1 MSKEGSIIE
10 FNKLQSCQ
18 IAKGTEFVFI
28 VKEDNSKKYRVV
40 DTEEKLLEYSLNPT
54 AYVEKQVGVL
64 VTCECNNIFAIFHDA
79 IFLEKFK
86 NDSYCEP
93 KIEESVYLSFNN
105 CHFFEDIELLGGEY
119 KRLKINDSVI
129 RKSFFIRFINC
140 EKARID
146 NVIFE
151 ENLIVENSDIEN
163 LMLIH
168 QSLMEIC
175 FFMK

>member
-1 MSKEGSIIE
+1 MSKEGLIIE

-18 IAKGTEFVFI
+18 ITKGTEFVSI
-28 VKEDNSKKYRVV
+28 VKEDKSKRYKVV
-40 DTEEKLLEYSLNPT
+40 DTEEKLLAYSLNPRI
-54 AYVEKQVGVL
+54 YVEKQVGIL

-86 NDSYCEP
+86 IDSYCEP

-105 CHFFEDIELLGGEY
+105 CYFFEDIELLGGEY

-129 RKSFFIRFINC
+129 RKSFFIRYINC

-146 NVIFE
+146 NVIFNG
-151 ENLIVENSDIEN
+151 NLIVENSDIGKLN
-163 LMLIH
+163 VNT
-168 QSLMEIC
+168 SK
-175 FFMK
+175 FD